1 MNFTNLLIWWKIRYH
16 LLCNTQC
23 LSSNCIVPNGSRKLV
38 YSMGTKQVYSIKK
51 KWIRFTWFTCK
62 QPNSI
67 FFSKVLYYMN
77 QRNHSS
83 KVMYQRFLFI
93 FWFELNNSSIAS
105 HKVQFRNNKSRSLVN
120 NLVFT
125 RTIELKTE

>member
-1 MNFTNLLIWWKIRYH
+1 MNFTYLLIWWKIRYH

-23 LSSNCIVPNGSRKLV
+23 LSSNRIVPNGSRKLV

-51 KWIRFTWFTCK
+51 KCIRFTWFTCK
-62 QPNSI
+62 QQNSI

-83 KVMYQRFLFI
+83 KVMHQRFLFI

-105 HKVQFRNNKSRSLVN
+105 QNVQFRNNKSRSLVN

-125 RTIELKTE
+125 RTIKLKAK